1 MFNMANSPNNN
12 TQRIDVNNAPQLP
25 QSLQYK
31 PRQGN
36 LAANYGLYDD
46 YMPVIPQNNTMANG
60 TPMQNQIQLG
70 NQLLD
75 TSVNKTDDTPN
86 PLDNT
91 KKPAVKKPGFLSDG
105 DKISLYGNLAGMVP
119 KAIEAFGK
127 TQVEPYRLQNT
138 PITQQ
143 QMDPTNALYN
153 SSKEYRDMLYNVN
166 DTSGTLAGANSMR
179 QAAFASKLGADNSII
194 SQYDEKN
201 KGLQTQYEERLAQRQ
216 GANNASMM
224 QTDDLNSRNRG
235 ASQQMRMGVYS
246 DIQGMAQFLGN
257 TKNQRAK
264 DEMMVKLRAKLSPEI
279 MAKLAKDDPTLYEYL
294 HGEVMPKKETKTN

>member
-1 MFNMANSPNNN
+1 
-12 TQRIDVNNAPQLP
+12 
-25 QSLQYK
+25 
-31 PRQGN
+31 
-36 LAANYGLYDD
+36 
-46 YMPVIPQNNTMANG
+46 
-60 TPMQNQIQLG
+60 
-70 NQLLD
+70 
-75 TSVNKTDDTPN
+75 
-86 PLDNT
+86 
-91 KKPAVKKPGFLSDG
+91 
-105 DKISLYGNLAGMVP
+105 
-119 KAIEAFGK
+119 
-127 TQVEPYRLQNT
+127 
-138 PITQQ
+138 
-143 QMDPTNALYN
+143 
-153 SSKEYRDMLYNVN
+153 
-166 DTSGTLAGANSMR
+166 MR

-235 ASQQMRMGVYS
+235 TSQQMRMGVYS